1 MMMKVG
7 VIGCGS
13 IAKQRHAHEYGL
25 NPNTGI
31 AGFFDLNPARAQA
44 LADVYG
50 GKVYETMEA
59 LIADPEIEAVSVCVA
74 NAFHASTAIKALQ
87 AGKHVLCEKPMAVT
101 LEDCE
106 AMIAAAKA
114 AGKRLMIGQNQ
125 RLAPTHVKAKQ
136 ILESGQMG
144 KVLAFQSTFGHG
156 GPESWSM
163 DKSANTWFFKKSAAA
178 FGSMADLGIHK
189 IDVIR
194 YLVGSEITSVYSKQA
209 VLDKKFPDGTPIEVD
224 DNSIEVLSFANGA
237 TGTVTTSWT
246 CYGEEYNMTTLFC
259 EKGLMKLYMDP
270 TYSLQIVN
278 KDGTKVFYQIDRM
291 QTNDDAQQASSGIID
306 EFIGAILEDRPS
318 VIDAEA
324 VLGSM
329 KAVFACIRSAGEGR
343 EVQV

>member
-1 MMMKVG
+1 MIKIG
-7 VIGCGS
+7 ILGCGK
-13 IAKQRHAHEYGL
+13 IAQVRHIPEYAA
-25 NPNTGI
+25 NPDCQLV
-31 AGFFDLNPARAQA
+31 GFYNPTKSRAEDMA
-44 LADVYG
+44 AKYG
-50 GKVYETMEA
+50 GLAYDTAEELLA
-59 LIADPEIEAVSVCVA
+59 NPEIDAVSVCAA
-74 NAFHASTAIKALQ
+74 NYAHAALSIQ
-87 AGKHVLCEKPMAVT
+87 ALKAGKHVLCEKPMAVT

-125 RLAPTHVKAKQ
+125 RLAPTHVKARQ

>member
-1 MMMKVG
+1 MIKVG

-13 IAKQRHAHEYGL
+13 IAKQRHGHEYFL
-25 NPNTGI
+25 NPNVEI

-44 LADVYG
+44 LADLYG
-50 GKVYETMEA
+50 GKVYDTMED

-74 NAFHASTAIKALQ
+74 NAYHAPTTIQALE

-101 LEDCE
+101 LEDCQ
-106 AMIAAAKA
+106 AMLDAAKK
-114 AGKRLMIGQNQ
+114 AGRRLMIGQNQ
-125 RLAPTHVKAKQ
+125 RLAPTHVKAKE
-136 ILESGQMG
+136 ILDSGAMG
-144 KVLAFQSTFGHG
+144 RVLAFQSTFGHS
-156 GPESWSM
+156 GPEMWSM
-163 DKSANTWFFKKSAAA
+163 DKSANTWFFKKNAAA

-189 IDVIR
+189 IDVLR
-194 YLVGSEITSVYSKQA
+194 YLIGSDVVSVYSKQA

-224 DNSIEVLSFANGA
+224 DNSIEVLTFANGA

-278 KDGTKVFYQIDRM
+278 KDGTRVFYQIDRI
-291 QTNDDAQQASSGIID
+291 QTNDDVQQASSGIID

-318 VIDAEA
+318 IIDAEQ

-329 KAVFACIRSAGEGR
+329 KAVFACLRSAEEGR
-343 EVQV
+343 EIRL

>member
-13 IAKQRHAHEYGL
+13 IAKQRHAHEYAL
-25 NPNTGI
+25 NPNVQI

-44 LADVYG
+44 LVDVYG
-50 GKVYETMEA
+50 GKVYESMEA
-59 LIADPEIEAVSVCVA
+59 LIADPEIDAVSVCVA
-74 NAFHASTAIKALQ
+74 NAYHAPTAIKALE

-136 ILESGQMG
+136 ILQSGQMG
-144 KVLAFQSTFGHG
+144 RVLAFQSTFGHG

-224 DNSIEVLSFANGA
+224 DNSIEVLTFADGT

-291 QTNDDAQQASSGIID
+291 QTNDDAQQSSSGIID
-306 EFIGAILEDRPS
+306 EFIGAIVEDRPS
-318 VIDAEA
+318 VIDATA

-329 KAVFACIRSAGEGR
+329 KAVFACLRSAEAGR

>member
-13 IAKQRHAHEYGL
+13 IAKQRHAHEYAL
-25 NPNTGI
+25 NPEVQI

-50 GKVYETMEA
+50 GRVYESVEA
-59 LIADPEIEAVSVCVA
+59 LLADPQIDAVSVCVA
-74 NAFHASTAIKALQ
+74 NAYHAPTAIKALA

-101 LEDCE
+101 LADCE

-136 ILESGQMG
+136 ILQSGQMG
-144 KVLAFQSTFGHG
+144 RILAFQSTFGHG

-224 DNSIEVLSFANGA
+224 DNSIEVLSFADGA

-259 EKGLMKLYMDP
+259 EKGIMKLYMDP

-278 KDGTKVFYQIDRM
+278 RDGTKVFYQIDRI
-291 QTNDDAQQASSGIID
+291 QTNDDAQQSSSGVID
-306 EFIGAILEDRPS
+306 EFIGAIVEDRPS
-318 VIDAEA
+318 VLDATA

-329 KAVFACIRSAGEGR
+329 KAVFACLRSAEEGR
-343 EVQV
+343 EVQL